1 MSTQNVDLLRQGRE
15 ALKGKWGLAI
25 ATFLVYMVIMGGM
38 GVIPFLG
45 SLGTLVLGGPFAL
58 GISIFSLNIS
68 RDREA
73 RVNNIFDGFQNAS
86 TAIGTYLLMV
96 LYVFL
101 WMLLLIVPGIIAAI
115 GYSMTFYILADEPDL
130 SPSEALRKSKE
141 MMDGYKMKYFTLSLR
156 FFGLALLCVLTLGIG
171 FLWLAPY
178 MQVTVAKFYDDLRG
192 GAPEQDVDSHLVTE

>member
-1 MSTQNVDLLRQGRE
+1 MARPT
-15 ALKGKWGLAI
+15 
-25 ATFLVYMVIMGGM
+25 
-38 GVIPFLG
+38 
-45 SLGTLVLGGPFAL
+45 
-58 GISIFSLNIS
+58 S
-68 RDREA
+68 R
-73 RVNNIFDGFQNAS
+73 
-86 TAIGTYLLMV
+86 
-96 LYVFL
+96 
-101 WMLLLIVPGIIAAI
+101 
-115 GYSMTFYILADEPDL
+115 PDL